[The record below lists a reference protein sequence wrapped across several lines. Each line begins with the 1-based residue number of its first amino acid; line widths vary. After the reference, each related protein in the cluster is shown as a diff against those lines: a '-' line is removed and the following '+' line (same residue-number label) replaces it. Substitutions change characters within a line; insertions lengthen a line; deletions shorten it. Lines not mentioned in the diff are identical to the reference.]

1 MRGRL
6 HRWRVV
12 DGVARTHTRP
22 ASAHVRGDDAVYVN
36 VDRRLNASVQK

>member
-12 DGVARTHTRP
+12 DGVARMHTRP
-22 ASAHVRGDDAVYVN
+22 AHVRGDDAVYVN